1 MLCSLRLTFRS
12 CLNLKNNSFK
22 TENLGKELRILEKMG
37 RGGPRHSAKPYVDPG
52 VLLKCLEKHT
62 ELLAEMGAYDVLGS
76 NAALDFKALLRLKPL
91 WTSLLKAESSG
102 QIAPKPLRQ
111 ALGALLA
118 ERPHLNSTV
127 AGTGSMWVSL
137 KLERLNVLLTHL
149 RRCGRE
155 ERCMVLAASKL
166 TKPDYR
172 SLREGLERLDVSTQ
186 PTPEAEHALPL
197 ENGEVEAPQS
207 PKKRLW
213 AKTDGSPKKRRSL
226 EFGKSPEDLGKGLGG
241 RALKQE
247 DSNVTLDS
255 TGLPQVFGQNAT
267 SPAASGARG
276 SQEAGRSE
284 PEVLEKHQSQGLEK
298 LHSLKRPGSRLREA
312 SG

>member
-1 MLCSLRLTFRS
+1 
-12 CLNLKNNSFK
+12 
-22 TENLGKELRILEKMG
+22 MG

-52 VLLKCLEKHT
+52 VLFKCLEKHT

-76 NAALDFKALLRLKPL
+76 NAAVDFKALLRLKPMWL
-91 WTSLLKAESSG
+91 SLLKAESSG

-111 ALGALLA
+111 GVGALLA

-127 AGTGSMWVSL
+127 GGTGSMWVSL

-155 ERCMVLAASKL
+155 EKSMVLAASKL
-166 TKPDYR
+166 TKPEYR
-172 SLREGLERLDVSTQ
+172 SLREGLERLDAPTQ
-186 PTPEAEHALPL
+186 PNAEAEHALPL
-197 ENGEVEAPQS
+197 ENGEVEAPEA

-213 AKTDGSPKKRRSL
+213 AKTPDGSPKKRRAL
-226 EFGKSPEDLGKGLGG
+226 EIGKSLEDLGKGGGG

-255 TGLPQVFGQNAT
+255 TGLPQVFGQSAT

-284 PEVLEKHQSQGLEK
+284 PQVLEKLQSQGLEK
-298 LHSLKRPGSRLREA
+298 LHSLKSSVALASERRWALGRPLQTLWRRRRARQVPRRSLRW
-312 SG
+312 